1 MKFISPITICNKIY
15 NKILNLY
22 YQKTYDLSFYE
33 KKQNYL
39 FNKLNLNRIEG
50 LRKIKKIKEKFTF
63 LNNTMSSEHEIIFS
77 SLSAANNNNINNIL
91 EIGTYNGKNV
101 FFYLN
106 YFLYQILQL

>member
-1 MKFISPITICNKIY
+1 
-15 NKILNLY
+15 
-22 YQKTYDLSFYE
+22 
-33 KKQNYL
+33 
-39 FNKLNLNRIEG
+39 
-50 LRKIKKIKEKFTF
+50 
-63 LNNTMSSEHEIIFS
+63 MSSEHEIIFS